1 MQIIST
7 IESVL
12 RTISSVV
19 WSEFFLIPILA
30 CTGFY
35 LTLGLRGFQFRF
47 FLDSIKVLY
56 RTRRATST
64 KHGEISP
71 IQALMTALSATV
83 GIGNI
88 VGVAVAIQL
97 GGRGAVFWMW
107 VVALL
112 GMATKFSEAVLAVK
126 FREIDDFG
134 YRIGGPMYYIKNGL
148 KSRWAFLATAFAVFG
163 TIAAFG
169 IGNTVQSNAVA
180 KVLEQFFFISPN
192 LTGFF
197 LALLTCL
204 VLIGGIKRIGR
215 VAEKI
220 VPIMALLYISMSLVV
235 LFNKA
240 EAIPNVL
247 AGIISEAFNTS
258 SAGGAGIWL
267 ALRWGFAR
275 GIFSNEAGLGSAA
288 IAHAATSTENPV
300 EQGMVAMLG
309 TFIDT
314 MVICTITALVILI
327 AVPIDN
333 NVPGAILSAKAF
345 EAAIGPLGGDLVAV
359 SIGVFAFT
367 TILGWS
373 YYGEKCAQ
381 FLFGNDVIMGYRVAW
396 VCAIYFGAIIEFETV
411 WVIADIFNGLMAL
424 PNLIALL
431 LLSPIVFKTVYDYMP
446 QTARDRI

>member
-1 MQIIST
+1 MQILPT

-12 RTISSVV
+12 AAISTVV

-35 LTLGLRGFQFRF
+35 LTLGLRGLQFRF
-47 FLDSIKVLY
+47 FLESIKVLW
-56 RTRRATST
+56 RTRRVKST
-64 KHGEISP
+64 EHGDISS

-88 VGVAVAIQL
+88 VGVAAAIQL
-97 GGRGAVFWMW
+97 GGKGAVFWMW

-126 FREIDDFG
+126 FREVDNHG

-180 KVLEQFFFISPN
+180 EVLQQYFRIPPSF
-192 LTGFF
+192 TGFF
-197 LALLTCL
+197 LALLASL
-204 VLIGGIKRIGR
+204 VLIGGIKRIGQ

-235 LFNKA
+235 LFNRA
-240 EAIPNVL
+240 EAIPNVFT
-247 AGIISEAFNTS
+247 GIISEAFNTS
-258 SAGGAGIWL
+258 SVGGAGIWL

-288 IAHAATSTENPV
+288 IAHAAAKTESPV

-327 AVPIDN
+327 AIPIDN
-333 NVPGAILSAKAF
+333 NVPGAILAAKAF
-345 EAAIGPLGGDLVAV
+345 EAILGPLGGNLVAV
-359 SIGVFAFT
+359 SIAVFAFT

-381 FLFGNDVIMGYRVAW
+381 FLFGDNVIMRYRVAW
-396 VCAIYFGAIIEFETV
+396 IGAIYFGAIIEFKTV

-424 PNLIALL
+424 PNLIALI
-431 LLSPIVFKTVYDYMP
+431 LLSPLVFKAVHDYIVS
-446 QTARDRI
+446 TR